1 MSLET
6 QKAILRF
13 LQNKEI
19 TRIGGKVP
27 KPVDVR
33 IISATNIN
41 LMEAIANKQFRSD
54 LYYRLNVININIP
67 PLRERTRD
75 IVPLFRHFAR
85 LYGVRSIPSAAT
97 PSMPWSPIPGRA
109 GKIYKKGRAGKLILI
124 KFPSPDQIKTQFWLR
139 GSYQAH
145 FPALPGLLIMRKC
158 PWFFRCPVPTGWWY
172 WS

>member
-85 LYGVRSIPSAAT
+85 LYGGKIHSISRDAIHAME
-97 PSMPWSPIPGRA
+97 SYSWPGR
-109 GKIYKKGRAGKLILI
+109 
-124 KFPSPDQIKTQFWLR
+124 
-139 GSYQAH
+139 
-145 FPALPGLLIMRKC
+145 
-158 PWFFRCPVPTGWWY
+158 
-172 WS
+172 